1 MLFTRE
7 TDYALRLLRN
17 LDAKKHKSISQI
29 IDKKELMT
37 TAITYKVAKTGSGGL
52 IESVR
57 GNSGG
62 YKLTRDMSGITSMM
76 FSKS

>member
-29 IDKKELMT
+29 IDKELMT
-37 TAITYKVAKTGSGGL
+37 TAITYKVA
-52 IESVR
+52 R
-57 GNSGG
+57 
-62 YKLTRDMSGITSMM
+62 KLDRPGKFRWI
-76 FSKS
+76 